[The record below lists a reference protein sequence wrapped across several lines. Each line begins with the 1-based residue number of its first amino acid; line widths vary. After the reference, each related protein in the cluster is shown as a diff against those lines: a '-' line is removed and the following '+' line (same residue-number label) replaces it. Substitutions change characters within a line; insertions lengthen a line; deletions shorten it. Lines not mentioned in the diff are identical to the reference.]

1 MNDQTLREQ
10 PLPPKAEH
18 MPPVDARQ
26 AQMTGRVR
34 YVLIISVVLVV
45 IALAI
50 VWFIYA

>member
-1 MNDQTLREQ
+1 
-10 PLPPKAEH
+10 

-34 YVLIISVVLVV
+34 YILMISVALVV

-50 VWFIYA
+50 IWFIYA